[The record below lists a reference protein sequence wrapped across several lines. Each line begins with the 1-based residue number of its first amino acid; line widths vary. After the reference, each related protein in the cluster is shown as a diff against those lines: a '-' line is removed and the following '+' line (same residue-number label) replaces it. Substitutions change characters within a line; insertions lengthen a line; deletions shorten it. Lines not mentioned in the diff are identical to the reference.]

1 MAEGL
6 ARAAGA
12 EAYSAGTKPAGFVH
26 PLVVQVM
33 AEIGIDISAQ
43 KLKPLDVGLAQT
55 MDAVIT
61 VCDDAEEMCPV
72 IFGVR
77 RLHWPILD
85 PLESIG
91 TWDEALSWFR
101 RVRDNMAWRV
111 NELLKDLRRAQNDER
126 ASDLSDG
133 PWRDALPRSI
143 GRRDHRRRHAHQAGK
158 EADPGPGPNLR

>member
-1 MAEGL
+1 MKVLFICTRNSHRSQMAEGL

-12 EAYSAGTKPAGFVH
+12 EAFSAGTKPAGFVH
-26 PLVVQVM
+26 SLAVQVM

-43 KLKPLDVGLAQT
+43 RSKPFDMSQARD

-61 VCDDAEEMCPV
+61 VCDDAEERCPV

-85 PLESIG
+85 SLESIG
-91 TWDEALSWFR
+91 TWDEVLSRFR

-133 PWRDALPRSI
+133 PWRDALPIS
-143 GRRDHRRRHAHQAGK
+143 K
-158 EADPGPGPNLR
+158 